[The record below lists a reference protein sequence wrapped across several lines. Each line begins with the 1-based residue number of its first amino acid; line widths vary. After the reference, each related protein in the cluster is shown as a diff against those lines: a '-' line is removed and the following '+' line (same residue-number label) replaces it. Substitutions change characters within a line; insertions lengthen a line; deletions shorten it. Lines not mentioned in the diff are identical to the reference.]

1 MTTANVSCYIT
12 EHTAASSAHKPTTTI
27 ICLLGELLKKCDAV
41 WRVAVHKARTP
52 PAACPPQSPRPFPAL
67 QANTALLAHLR
78 RQRAN
83 RGRHADDTRQPH
95 LLSAAQVESH
105 LQVPLCK
112 GRKHGALRPQKPL
125 RLIRDGEVGGSGNL
139 YLTPTRYAATT
150 TRMTLH

>member
-112 GRKHGALRPQKPL
+112 LERDFKYCRSCAEGRP
-125 RLIRDGEVGGSGNL
+125 RLVRSRDLACLVELARTLGGIL
-139 YLTPTRYAATT
+139 
-150 TRMTLH
+150 